1 MKLKRH
7 NKIIELVKAYNL
19 TTQEELS
26 GHLKAAGFQVTQATI
41 SRDIRELNL
50 TKANVGG
57 IQKYVLLPKND
68 NGYNDKYVTVLREG
82 YISMDMAH
90 NILVLKTVPGMA
102 MAVATAIDNM
112 HIKEIAGC
120 IAGDDT
126 IFLAIRNQDHITDA
140 VNTIHKLIGN

>member
-1 MKLKRH
+1 MKVKRH
-7 NKIIELVKAYNL
+7 NKIIELVKSQTL

-26 GHLKAAGFQVTQATI
+26 KVLEENGFKVTQATI

-57 IQKYVLLPKND
+57 VQKYVILPKND
-68 NGYNDKYVTVLREG
+68 NGFNEKYVRVLREG
-82 YISMDMAH
+82 FLSMEMAH
-90 NILVLKTVPGMA
+90 NIVVLKTVPGMA
-102 MAVATAIDNM
+102 MAVATAVDHI

-126 IFLAIRNQDHITDA
+126 IFLAVKNGAHITDA
-140 VNTIHKLIGN
+140 VNTIRKLLNN